1 LQISR
6 PALHKNGYP
15 FNASILRILLNI
27 TLIAEK
33 GAG

>member
-6 PALHKNGYP
+6 PALHKNGDA
-15 FNASILRILLNI
+15 FNASIFRILADI
-27 TLIAEK
+27 ILIAEK